1 MRETVQSSESSKALK
16 FQELEPHFKT
26 YQPSI
31 SYNTFKQ
38 AISTIKLW
46 IGWQFLMLQ

>member
-16 FQELEPHFKT
+16 FQELEPQFKT

-31 SYNTFKQ
+31 SYTFKQ